1 MYVQESEEK
10 LSEGVCRD
18 RASRARG
25 VARYASMLV
34 VAGWRDRR
42 FYVDDAVIAMAFTL
56 PAQRQH

>member
-1 MYVQESEEK
+1 VHVYVQESEEK

-18 RASRARG
+18 RARG
-25 VARYASMLV
+25 VARYARMLA

-42 FYVDDAVIAMAFTL
+42 FYVDDAVIAMAFML